1 MAPIEPFE
9 VDYTNDHNVK
19 NYKRGQNLRQ
29 NYSPKTIKILK
40 RWLHQNL
47 KHPYPT
53 DEQKK
58 ILGQETGLDSTQIS
72 NWFINARRRVPG
84 TENLI
89 KRKKYV
95 VRFYKIILSC
105 TLIYRVS
112 HKYLDDFM
120 RLF

>member
-1 MAPIEPFE
+1 MAPIHEPFE
-9 VDYTNDHNVK
+9 VDYTNHNVK

-29 NYSPKTIKILK
+29 NYSQKTIKILK

-89 KRKKYV
+89 KRRKSV
-95 VRFYKIILSC
+95 VRFYKFILSF
-105 TLIYRVS
+105 TYS
-112 HKYLDDFM
+112 HL
-120 RLF
+120 

>member
-9 VDYTNDHNVK
+9 VDHTNDNVK
-19 NYKRGQNLRQ
+19 NRGQNLRQ
-29 NYSPKTIKILK
+29 NYSKKTANILK
-40 RWLHQNL
+40 RWLNQNL

-58 ILGQETGLDSTQIS
+58 IFGQETGLDSTQIS

-89 KRKKYV
+89 KRRKSA
-95 VRFYKIILSC
+95 VR
-105 TLIYRVS
+105 
-112 HKYLDDFM
+112 YLET
-120 RLF
+120 